1 MNEVG
6 EPINQ
11 EQVTGVAPRTG
22 NGSAPSG
29 FEWHEVKQGRHPGD
43 RYVRI
48 TRTASNRAATAPPRN
63 VVIPGEQAESRGSI
77 GRTLHAV
84 RRTLLG
90 RPIPTERESHERL
103 SKVKALAVFASDNIS
118 SSAYATEEIMRVL
131 VLAGI
136 GALVWTL
143 PLTLVIIV
151 VLAVVVTS
159 YQQTLRAYPSG
170 GGSYIVASDNLG
182 PMAGLIAAAALM
194 IDYVLTVSVSIAA
207 GVAAITSIF
216 PRLFTLRVEIAV
228 GFVILLAIGNLRGIR
243 ESGTIFAAP
252 TYVYLFAIFGL
263 LGYGLLRYAMG
274 TLPTYHA
281 PASWTP
287 STGVETLGLLLI
299 LRAFSSG
306 AVALTGVE
314 AVSNGI
320 PAFKPPESHNARVV
334 LIVMGSLFGTIFLG
348 MSFLS
353 THIGIVPDPTE
364 KQTVINQL
372 AVSLVGQGSPYHY
385 LVQFSTS
392 LILVL
397 AANTAFADFPR
408 LASILGS
415 DRYLPRQLQYRGDRL
430 AFDTGII
437 FLTVVASTLVVVFH
451 GSVTALIPLYTV
463 GVFIAFSLSQ
473 TGMVRHWW
481 RLRSEDRHWW
491 IRAFFNGIGAI
502 ATMVVAIVVGVA
514 KFALGAWLVLL
525 LIPIFVTLMVLIHR
539 HYTTLTKE
547 LQSEPGDEI
556 LSHALVPA
564 VVVPISRLDLPGLT
578 AVNFARSISSDVTI
592 VHVVE
597 NQTEAD
603 QFRADWNAFDVALPL
618 VIVES
623 PYRRL
628 IAPLLEFI
636 DEIDARDPQRP
647 ITVVL
652 AEFVPRH
659 WWENILHNFTA
670 WRLKFHLF
678 NRRNTVTIDVPYHV
692 GEGSRKAVGGTD
704 LTIKTKRR

>member
-1 MNEVG
+1 
-6 EPINQ
+6 
-11 EQVTGVAPRTG
+11 
-22 NGSAPSG
+22 
-29 FEWHEVKQGRHPGD
+29 
-43 RYVRI
+43 
-48 TRTASNRAATAPPRN
+48 
-63 VVIPGEQAESRGSI
+63 
-77 GRTLHAV
+77 LHAV

-103 SKVKALAVFASDNIS
+103 NKVKGLAVFASDNIS
-118 SSAYATEEIMRVL
+118 SSAYATEEIMRIL

-136 GALVWTL
+136 GALTWTL
-143 PLTLVIIV
+143 PLTLIIIL

-182 PMAGLIAAAALM
+182 PLAGLIAAAALM

-207 GVAAITSIF
+207 GVAAVTSIF
-216 PRLFTLRVEIAV
+216 PQLFTLRVEIAV
-228 GFVILLAIGNLRGIR
+228 GFVILLAVGNLRGIR

-252 TYVYLFAIFGL
+252 TYLYIFAIFGL
-263 LGYGLLRYAMG
+263 LGYGFLRYALG
-274 TLPTYHA
+274 TLPAYHA
-281 PASWTP
+281 PAGWAP

-334 LIVMGSLFGTIFLG
+334 LIVMGTLFGTIFLG

-372 AVSLVGQGSPYHY
+372 AVSLVGQGNPYHY
-385 LVQFSTS
+385 FVQFSTA

-437 FLTVVASTLVVVFH
+437 FLTVVASLLVVVFH

-473 TGMVRHWW
+473 SGMVRHWW
-481 RLRSEDRHWW
+481 KLRAKDRLWW
-491 IRAFFNGIGAI
+491 VRALFNGIGAL
-502 ATMVVAIVVGVA
+502 ATMVVAVVVGIA
-514 KFALGAWLVLL
+514 KFALGAWLVFL
-525 LIPIFVTLMVLIHR
+525 LIPIFVTLMVLIRR
-539 HYTTLTKE
+539 HYTTLMKE
-547 LQSEPGDEI
+547 LEAEPKDVKMWR
-556 LSHALVPA
+556 ALVPA
-564 VVVPISRLDLPGLT
+564 VIVPISRLDRPGLT
-578 AVNFARSISSDVTI
+578 AVNFAQSISSDVTA
-592 VHVVE
+592 VHVVD
-597 NQTEAD
+597 NQNEAD
-603 QFRADWNAFDVALPL
+603 QFRAEWNTFHFAIPL

-628 IAPLLEFI
+628 MAPLLEFF
-636 DEIDARDPQRP
+636 DEIDAQDPERP

-659 WWENILHNFTA
+659 WWENFLHNFTA
-670 WRLKFHLF
+670 WRLKFYLF
-678 NRRNTVTIDVPYHV
+678 NRRNTITIDVPYHV
-692 GEGSRKAVGGTD
+692 GEDSKKTFGG
-704 LTIKTKRR
+704 IMPRH

>member
-1 MNEVG
+1 MSNGNV
-6 EPINQ
+6 PVDL
-11 EQVTGVAPRTG
+11 VTDDLEAPRAG
-22 NGSAPSG
+22 NGASRAG
-29 FEWHEVKQGRHPGD
+29 FEWQEVKQGRHPGD

-48 TRTASNRAATAPPRN
+48 TREGNVGAAAAPPQNR
-63 VVIPGEQAESRGSI
+63 VIHGEHADSRGSL
-77 GRTLHAV
+77 GKSVHAV
-84 RRTLLG
+84 RRALLG

-103 SKVKALAVFASDNIS
+103 SKLKALAVFASDNIS
-118 SSAYATEEIMRVL
+118 SSAYATEEIMRIL

-136 GALVWTL
+136 GALAWTL
-143 PLTLVIIV
+143 PLTLVIIL
-151 VLAVVVTS
+151 VLVVVVMS

-182 PMAGLIAAAALM
+182 SLAGLIAAAALM

-207 GVAAITSIF
+207 GVAAVTSIF

-228 GFVILLAIGNLRGIR
+228 GFVILLALGNLRGIR
-243 ESGTIFAAP
+243 ESGSIFAAP

-263 LGYGLLRYAMG
+263 LGYGLLRYALG
-274 TLPTYHA
+274 TLPTYTA
-281 PASWTP
+281 TASAVP
-287 STGVETLGLLLI
+287 GTGVETLGLLLI

-334 LIVMGSLFGTIFLG
+334 LIVMGTLFGTLFLG
-348 MSFLS
+348 MSFLV

-364 KQTVINQL
+364 KETVLNQL

-385 LVQFSTS
+385 LVQFSTA

-415 DRYLPRQLQYRGDRL
+415 DRFLPRQLQYRGDRL

-437 FLTVVASTLVVVFH
+437 FLAVVASVLVVVFH

-473 TGMVRHWW
+473 SGMVRHWW
-481 RLRSEDRHWW
+481 KLRADDHLWW
-491 IRAFFNGIGAI
+491 VRALFNGFGAL
-502 ATMVVAIVVGVA
+502 ATMVVAVVVGIA

-525 LIPIFVTLMVLIHR
+525 LIPIFVILMVLIHR

-547 LQSEPGDEI
+547 LQAEPGEEI
-556 LSHALVPA
+556 LSRALIPT
-564 VVVPISRLDLPGLT
+564 VVVPISRLDRPGLT
-578 AVNFARSISSDVTI
+578 AVNFAQSLSSDITI
-592 VHVVE
+592 VHIVE
-597 NQTEAD
+597 NQAEAEE
-603 QFRADWNAFDVALPL
+603 FRSQWNAFGFAVPL

-628 IAPLLEFI
+628 IGPLLEFI
-636 DEIDARDPQRP
+636 DEIDEHDPQRP
-647 ITVVL
+647 ITVIL

-659 WWENILHNFTA
+659 WWENILHNLTA
-670 WRLKFHLF
+670 WRL
-678 NRRNTVTIDVPYHV
+678 
-692 GEGSRKAVGGTD
+692 
-704 LTIKTKRR
+704 

>member
-1 MNEVG
+1 MNQGRQPANQASTERDAHRTEVG
-6 EPINQ
+6 
-11 EQVTGVAPRTG
+11 
-22 NGSAPSG
+22 SASSG
-29 FEWHEVKQGRHPGD
+29 FEWQDVKQGRHPGD

-48 TRTASNRAATAPPRN
+48 TLAENSRAAPAPSRN
-63 VVIPGEQAESRGSI
+63 VVIPGEPAESRGSI
-77 GRTLHAV
+77 RRTLHAV

-103 SKVKALAVFASDNIS
+103 NKVKGLAVFASDNIS
-118 SSAYATEEIMRVL
+118 SSAYATEEIMRIL

-136 GALVWTL
+136 GALTWTL
-143 PLTLVIIV
+143 PLTLIIIL

-182 PMAGLIAAAALM
+182 PLAGLIAAAALM

-207 GVAAITSIF
+207 GVAAVTSIF
-216 PRLFTLRVEIAV
+216 PQLFTLRVEIAV
-228 GFVILLAIGNLRGIR
+228 GFVILLAVGNLRGIR

-252 TYVYLFAIFGL
+252 TYLYIFAIFGL
-263 LGYGLLRYAMG
+263 LGYGFLRYALG
-274 TLPTYHA
+274 TLPAYHA
-281 PASWTP
+281 PAGWAP

-334 LIVMGSLFGTIFLG
+334 LIVMGTLFGTIFLG

-372 AVSLVGQGSPYHY
+372 AVSLVGQGNPYHY
-385 LVQFSTS
+385 FVQFSTA

-437 FLTVVASTLVVVFH
+437 FLTVVASLLVVVFH

-473 TGMVRHWW
+473 SGMVRHWW
-481 RLRSEDRHWW
+481 KLRAKDRLWW
-491 IRAFFNGIGAI
+491 VRALFNGIGAL
-502 ATMVVAIVVGVA
+502 ATMVVAVVVGIA
-514 KFALGAWLVLL
+514 KFALGAWLVFL
-525 LIPIFVTLMVLIHR
+525 LIPIFVTLMVLIRR
-539 HYTTLTKE
+539 HYTTLMKE
-547 LQSEPGDEI
+547 LEAEPKDVKMWR
-556 LSHALVPA
+556 ALVPA
-564 VVVPISRLDLPGLT
+564 VIVPISRLDRPGLT
-578 AVNFARSISSDVTI
+578 AVNFAQSISSDVTA
-592 VHVVE
+592 VHVVD
-597 NQTEAD
+597 NQNEAD
-603 QFRADWNAFDVALPL
+603 QFRAEWNTFHFAIPL

-628 IAPLLEFI
+628 MAPLLEFF
-636 DEIDARDPQRP
+636 DEIDAQDPERP

-659 WWENILHNFTA
+659 WWENFLHNFTA
-670 WRLKFHLF
+670 WRLKFYLF
-678 NRRNTVTIDVPYHV
+678 NRRNTITIDVPYHV
-692 GEGSRKAVGGTD
+692 GEDSKKTFGG
-704 LTIKTKRR
+704 IMPRH

>member
-1 MNEVG
+1 
-6 EPINQ
+6 
-11 EQVTGVAPRTG
+11 
-22 NGSAPSG
+22 
-29 FEWHEVKQGRHPGD
+29 
-43 RYVRI
+43 
-48 TRTASNRAATAPPRN
+48 
-63 VVIPGEQAESRGSI
+63 
-77 GRTLHAV
+77 LHAV

-103 SKVKALAVFASDNIS
+103 NKVKGLAVFASDNIS
-118 SSAYATEEIMRVL
+118 SSAYATEEIMRIL

-136 GALVWTL
+136 GALTWTL
-143 PLTLVIIV
+143 PLTLIIIL

-182 PMAGLIAAAALM
+182 PLAGLIAAAALM

-207 GVAAITSIF
+207 GVAAVTSIF
-216 PRLFTLRVEIAV
+216 PQLFTLRVEIAV
-228 GFVILLAIGNLRGIR
+228 GFVILLAVGNLRGIR

-252 TYVYLFAIFGL
+252 TYMYIFAIFGL
-263 LGYGLLRYAMG
+263 LGYGFLRYALG
-274 TLPTYHA
+274 TLPAYHA
-281 PASWTP
+281 PAGWAP

-334 LIVMGSLFGTIFLG
+334 LIVMGTLFGTIFLG

-372 AVSLVGQGSPYHY
+372 AVSLVGQGNPYHY
-385 LVQFSTS
+385 FVQFSTA

-437 FLTVVASTLVVVFH
+437 FLTVVASVLVVVFH

-473 TGMVRHWW
+473 SGMVRHWW
-481 RLRSEDRHWW
+481 KLRAKDRLWW
-491 IRAFFNGIGAI
+491 VRALFNGIGAL
-502 ATMVVAIVVGVA
+502 ATMVVAVVVGIA
-514 KFALGAWLVLL
+514 KFALGAWLVFL
-525 LIPIFVTLMVLIHR
+525 LIPIFVTLMVLIRR
-539 HYTTLTKE
+539 HYTTLMKE
-547 LQSEPGDEI
+547 LEAEPKDVNMWR
-556 LSHALVPA
+556 ALVPA
-564 VVVPISRLDLPGLT
+564 VIVPISRLDRPGLT
-578 AVNFARSISSDVTI
+578 AVNFAQSISSDVTA
-592 VHVVE
+592 VHVVD
-597 NQTEAD
+597 NQNEAD
-603 QFRADWNAFDVALPL
+603 QFRAEWNTFHFAIPL

-628 IAPLLEFI
+628 MAPLLEFF
-636 DEIDARDPQRP
+636 DEIDAQDPERP

-659 WWENILHNFTA
+659 WWENFLHNFTA
-670 WRLKFHLF
+670 WRLKFYLF
-678 NRRNTVTIDVPYHV
+678 NRRNTITIDVPYHV
-692 GEGSRKAVGGTD
+692 GEDSKKTFGG
-704 LTIKTKRR
+704 IKPKR

>member
-1 MNEVG
+1 MNQG
-6 EPINQ
+6 RQPTKQ
-11 EQVTGVAPRTG
+11 ESTKRDERRTG
-22 NGSAPSG
+22 DGSASSG

-48 TRTASNRAATAPPRN
+48 THAENSRAATAVPRN

-103 SKVKALAVFASDNIS
+103 NKVKGLAVFASDNIS
-118 SSAYATEEIMRVL
+118 SSAYATEEIMRIL

-136 GALVWTL
+136 GALTWTL
-143 PLTLVIIV
+143 PLTLVIIL

-182 PMAGLIAAAALM
+182 PLAGLIAAAALM

-207 GVAAITSIF
+207 GVAAVTSIV

-252 TYVYLFAIFGL
+252 TYVYIFAIFGL
-263 LGYGLLRYAMG
+263 LGYGFLRYALG
-274 TLPTYHA
+274 TLPAYHA
-281 PASWTP
+281 PANWTP

-372 AVSLVGQGSPYHY
+372 AVSLVGQGNPYHY
-385 LVQFSTS
+385 LVQFSTA

-437 FLTVVASTLVVVFH
+437 FLTVVASVLVIVFH

-473 TGMVRHWW
+473 SGMVRHWW
-481 RLRSEDRHWW
+481 KLRAEDRRWW
-491 IRAFFNGIGAI
+491 VRALFNGIGAF
-502 ATMVVAIVVGVA
+502 ATMVVAVVVGIA

-547 LQSEPGDEI
+547 LEAKPGGDDDM
-556 LSHALVPA
+556 SRALVPA
-564 VVVPISRLDLPGLT
+564 VVVPISRLDRPGLM
-578 AVNFARSISSDVTI
+578 AVNFAQSISSDVTV
-592 VHVVE
+592 VHVVD
-597 NQTEAD
+597 NQTQAD
-603 QFRADWNAFDVALPL
+603 QFRAAWNTFHFAVPL
-618 VIVES
+618 VVVES

-628 IAPLLEFI
+628 MAPLLEFF
-636 DEIDARDPQRP
+636 DEIDAQDPQRP

-652 AEFVPRH
+652 AEVVPRH
-659 WWENILHNFTA
+659 WWENFLHNLTA
-670 WRLKFHLF
+670 WRLKFYLF
-678 NRRNTVTIDVPYHV
+678 NRRNTITIDVPYHV
-692 GEGSRKAVGGTD
+692 GEDSKKTFAG
-704 LTIKTKRR
+704 IKPRH

>member
-1 MNEVG
+1 MRD
-6 EPINQ
+6 Q
-11 EQVTGVAPRTG
+11 RRAPRIG
-22 NGSAPSG
+22 EGPSSSG
-29 FEWHEVKQGRHPGD
+29 FEWQEVRQGRHPGD

-48 TRTASNRAATAPPRN
+48 TRGGSSRFTTKPPQN
-63 VVIPGEQAESRGSI
+63 VIIHGEQTKSRSPLSRLI
-77 GRTLHAV
+77 HAV
-84 RRTLLG
+84 RRTVLG

-103 SKVKALAVFASDNIS
+103 SKIKALAIFASDNIS
-118 SSAYATEEIMRVL
+118 SSAYATEEIMRIL
-131 VLAGI
+131 VLAGA

-143 PLTLVIIV
+143 PFTLAIIL
-151 VLAVVVTS
+151 VLAVVVIS

-182 PMAGLIAAAALM
+182 PPAGLIAAAALL

-207 GVAAITSIF
+207 GVAAITSIV
-216 PRLFTLRVEIAV
+216 PGLFTLRVEIAV
-228 GFVILLAIGNLRGIR
+228 TFIILLALGNLRGIR

-263 LGYGLLRYAMG
+263 LAYGLLRDAMG
-274 TLPTYHA
+274 TLPIYHA
-281 PASWTP
+281 PAGWVP
-287 STGVETLGLLLI
+287 STGIETLGLLLI

-320 PAFKPPESHNARVV
+320 PAFKPPESHNARIV
-334 LIVMGSLFGTIFLG
+334 LIAMGTLFGTLFLG
-348 MSFLS
+348 ISFLV
-353 THIGIVPDPTE
+353 THIGIVPDPSE
-364 KQTVINQL
+364 KETVLNQL
-372 AVSLVGQGSPYHY
+372 AVSLVGEGSPYHY
-385 LVQFSTS
+385 LVQVSTA

-408 LASILGS
+408 LASILGA

-451 GSVTALIPLYTV
+451 GSVTSLIPLYTV

-473 TGMVRHWW
+473 SGMVRHWW
-481 RLRSEDRHWW
+481 KLRAVDKLWW
-491 IRAFFNGIGAI
+491 ARALFNGVGAF
-502 ATMVVAIVVGVA
+502 ATMVVAIVVGIA

-525 LIPIFVTLMVLIHR
+525 LIPIFVILMVLIHR
-539 HYTTLTKE
+539 HYTELTKE
-547 LQSEPGDEI
+547 LHAKPGDEI
-556 LSHALVPA
+556 LSRGLVPN
-564 VVVPISRLDLPGLT
+564 VVVPISRLDHPSLA
-578 AVNFARSISSDVTI
+578 AVNFAQAISSDVTI

-597 NQTEAD
+597 NQAEEE
-603 QFRADWNAFDVALPL
+603 QFRADWNAFNFALPL

-628 IAPLLEFI
+628 IDPLLEYI
-636 DEIDARDPQRP
+636 DEIDERDPERP
-647 ITVVL
+647 VAVIL

-659 WWENILHNFTA
+659 WWEYLLHNLTA

-678 NRRNTVTIDVPYHV
+678 NRRNTITIDVPYHV
-692 GEGSRKAVGGTD
+692 GEGAGEILGGFN
-704 LTIKTKRR
+704 IAKKR

>member
-1 MNEVG
+1 VQAERS
-6 EPINQ
+6 EH
-11 EQVTGVAPRTG
+11 RSG
-22 NGSAPSG
+22 NGSASSG

-48 TRTASNRAATAPPRN
+48 TRVESSRTASAPPQN
-63 VVIPGEQAESRGSI
+63 VVIPGEQAESRGTI
-77 GRTLHAV
+77 GRTLHAI
-84 RRTLLG
+84 RRALLG

-281 PASWTP
+281 PAGWTP

-564 VVVPISRLDLPGLT
+564 VVVPISRLDRPGLT

-692 GEGSRKAVGGTD
+692 GENSEKAFAGINP
-704 LTIKTKRR
+704 TIKH

>member
-1 MNEVG
+1 MNEG
-6 EPINQ
+6 KAPLNRESAQ
-11 EQVTGVAPRTG
+11 LTEPRTE
-22 NGSAPSG
+22 NGSARSG
-29 FEWHEVKQGRHPGD
+29 FESHEVKQGRHPGD
-43 RYVRI
+43 RYLRI
-48 TRTASNRAATAPPRN
+48 TRGGSPRTATATAPTRN
-63 VVIPGEQAESRGSI
+63 VVIQGEQTESRGSVS
-77 GRTLHAV
+77 RSLHTL
-84 RRTLLG
+84 RRVLLG

-131 VLAGI
+131 VLAGVA
-136 GALVWTL
+136 ALVWTL
-143 PLTLVIIV
+143 PLTLAIIV
-151 VLAVVVTS
+151 VLAIVVTS

-182 PMAGLIAAAALM
+182 PLAGLVAAAALM

-228 GFVILLAIGNLRGIR
+228 GFVILLTIGNLRGIR
-243 ESGTIFAAP
+243 ESGSIFAAP
-252 TYVYLFAIFGL
+252 TYLYLFAIFGL

-274 TLPTYHA
+274 TLPEYHA

-287 STGVETLGLLLI
+287 SSGVQTLGLLLI

-306 AVALTGVE
+306 AVALSGVE

-320 PAFKPPESHNARVV
+320 PAFKPPESHNARTV

-348 MSFLS
+348 MSFLA

-385 LVQFSTS
+385 LVQFSTA

-437 FLTVVASTLVVVFH
+437 FLAVVASTLVVVFH

-463 GVFIAFSLSQ
+463 GVFIAFTLSQ
-473 TGMVRHWW
+473 FGMVRHWW
-481 RLRSEDRHWW
+481 RLRADDSRWW
-491 IRAFFNGIGAI
+491 IRALLNGIGAF
-502 ATMVVAIVVGVA
+502 ATLVVASVVGAA

-525 LIPIFVTLMVLIHR
+525 LIPIFVTFMILIHR
-539 HYTTLTKE
+539 HYMTLAKE
-547 LQSEPGDEI
+547 LEAEPGEDI
-556 LSHALVPA
+556 MPRLLVPA
-564 VVVPISRLDLPGLT
+564 VVVPISRLDRPGLA
-578 AVNFARSISSDVTI
+578 AVNFAQSISSDVTV
-592 VHVVE
+592 VHVVD
-597 NQTEAD
+597 NQIEAE
-603 QFRADWNAFDVALPL
+603 QFRAAWNAFDFSVPL

-647 ITVVL
+647 TTVVL

-659 WWENILHNFTA
+659 WWENFLHNLTA
-670 WRLKFHLF
+670 WRLKFYLF
-678 NRRNTVTIDVPYHV
+678 NRRNTITVDVPYHV
-692 GEGSRKAVGGTD
+692 GEGSGKALGGPD
-704 LTIKTKRR
+704 PSIKH